1 MTAESEEVNN
11 LLYTLIY
18 KEAEEYFSIYEKDDI
33 FNIEL
38 FNDIRKFSDLYLCLN
53 KITLYDFYSILL
65 ENLRFIIASGS
76 KTLPQLFESIALLT
90 NSDVRYSI
98 GGRRVYFNKVE
109 AEKMFQILNIDDPD
123 NLENCVKSLIK

>member
-1 MTAESEEVNN
+1 E
-11 LLYTLIY
+11 
-18 KEAEEYFSIYEKDDI
+18 F
-33 FNIEL
+33 